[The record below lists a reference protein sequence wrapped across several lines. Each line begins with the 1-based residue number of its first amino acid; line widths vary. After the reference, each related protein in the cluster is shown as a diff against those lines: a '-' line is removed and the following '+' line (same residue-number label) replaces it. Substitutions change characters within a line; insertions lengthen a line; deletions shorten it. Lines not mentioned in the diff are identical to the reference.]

1 MNVPWQVKIAGK
13 ILLSRIPA
21 GYRFWKRVKLFRLG
35 GMEEPD
41 YAYGIFMRHFG
52 RVDFPEKTGDSLGW
66 NSVPVIHCF
75 PR

>member
-13 ILLSRIPA
+13 LLLSRIPA
-21 GYRFWKRVKLFRLG
+21 GYRFWKRVKLFG

-41 YAYGIFMRHFG
+41 YAHDVFMRHYG
-52 RVDFPEKTGDSLGW
+52 HVDFPREDRGFVGW
-66 NSVPVIHCF
+66 NSDPAIPCS